1 MYRVIHIDGF
11 KSYIRKSIT
20 AMKRFSMVEVRTK
33 KFLCIYFYFL
43 VKVTILFQFYGSCFS
58 VSLGIYGFVTLK
70 FTNYDY
76 GCGLQRAL
84 LVAKMPYDYN
94 IVTVVKHL
102 WVNSAKELQM

>member
-1 MYRVIHIDGF
+1 MHIF
-11 KSYIRKSIT
+11 LFFSQSNHLVSVLRK
-20 AMKRFSMVEVRTK
+20 
-33 KFLCIYFYFL
+33 
-43 VKVTILFQFYGSCFS
+43 LFFS

-94 IVTVVKHL
+94 IVTTVKH
-102 WVNSAKELQM
+102 